1 MRFAVSLLTVL
12 AVASVAGTVVRQ
24 GEPYANYLN
33 QFGPFWFRAFEAIGL
48 YSVYNASWFVAILVF
63 LVASVALCIWR
74 NAPWMLRDMRS
85 LRENKRE
92 ESIRLLA
99 HHAELPLADD
109 AQAAVARAAAYLR
122 DQGFRVKAEGARLA
136 AKAGSANRLGYL
148 LAHGAIVAICIGGLL
163 DSNLPLKARLAFGD
177 KRPVRPDILL
187 SQVPPSGRLAPD
199 NPSFR
204 GNMFVPEGQSSD
216 VAVLNIGDGV
226 LVQELPF
233 RIELKQFHIEHYS
246 SGQPKLFA
254 SDVIVRDKD
263 GGAPFEARI
272 EVNKPLVHRGIAI
285 YQASFDDGG
294 TRMQL
299 AGHHLLAPKAKTLS
313 FDGRVGET
321 LELTYDGE
329 RYRVELASFRAF
341 NIETVGEQAD
351 GRPQFR
357 NVGPSFAYKLRDAAG
372 QAREYNNYM
381 LPVMIDGRWMMLTGM
396 RENPN
401 EDFRY
406 LRVPVDEDGRLD
418 GFWRLRAALLD
429 GEARPAIAQ
438 RFARAAGE
446 SLSPTMRER
455 LAESAERVLDTFAG
469 GGYQAV
475 AEFIERAVPQAEREQ
490 AADVYLR
497 VLQGVAWEAWQQ
509 AREAERLAPLEPT
522 PERARFVQDSL
533 NALSDSFHYGVPV
546 YLALTQFDEVKASVF
561 QMTRSPGQSIV
572 YLGCALLVLGV
583 FVMLFIRE
591 RRAWIVARPGGAALF
606 GMQCNR
612 RTLDFDREFARH
624 REALKRL
631 LENGTRS

>member
-12 AVASVAGTVVRQ
+12 AIASVAGTVVRQ

-48 YSVYNASWFVAILVF
+48 YAVYNAAWFIAILAF
-63 LVASVALCIWR
+63 LVASVTVCIWR

-85 LRENKRE
+85 LRETKRE
-92 ESIRLLA
+92 ESLRLLP
-99 HHAELPLADD
+99 HHAEMPMAAD
-109 AQAAVARAAAYLR
+109 AAAAIAGAAAYLQK
-122 DQGFRVKAEGARLA
+122 QGFRVKAEGTRLA
-136 AKAGSANRLGYL
+136 AKAGGANRLGYL

-177 KRPVRPDILL
+177 TRPVRPDVLL

-204 GNMFVPEGQSSD
+204 GNMFVPEGQASD

-233 RIELKQFHIEHYS
+233 RLELKKFHIEHYS

-254 SDVIVRDKD
+254 SDVIVTDKE
-263 GGAPFEARI
+263 GGEPFEARI

-299 AGHHLLAPKAKTLS
+299 AGHHLLAPGSKTLA

-321 LELTYDGE
+321 LELKYDGQA
-329 RYRVELASFRAF
+329 YRLELATFRAF
-341 NIETVGEQAD
+341 NIENVGEEPD

-357 NVGPSFAYKLRDAAG
+357 NVGPSFGYKLRDAAG
-372 QAREYNNYM
+372 QAREYHNYM
-381 LPVMIDGRWMMLTGM
+381 LPVQVDDRWMMLTGM
-396 RENPN
+396 RESPN
-401 EDFRY
+401 EQFRY
-406 LRVPVDEDGRLD
+406 LRVPLDGDAKLD

-429 GEARPAIAQ
+429 PAARGQIAQ
-438 RFARAAGE
+438 RFATAAGE

-455 LAESAERVLDTFAG
+455 LAESAERVLDTFAQ
-469 GGYQAV
+469 GGYVAV
-475 AEFIERAVPQAEREQ
+475 ADFIERAVPQAEREQ

-497 VLQGVAWEAWQQ
+497 VLQGVAWEAWQH
-509 AREAERLAPLEPT
+509 ARRRDGLAPLEAS
-522 PERARFVQDSL
+522 PERARFVQDAL
-533 NALSDSFHYGVPV
+533 NAVSDSFHYGVPV
-546 YLALTQFDEVKASVF
+546 YLALAQFDEVKASVF
-561 QMTRSPGQSIV
+561 QMTRSPGQGIV
-572 YLGCALLVLGV
+572 YLGCALLVLGI
-583 FVMLFIRE
+583 FVMLYIRE
-591 RRAWIVARPGGAALF
+591 RRAWLVARPGGPALF

-612 RTLDFDREFARH
+612 RTLDFDREFAKH
-624 REALKRL
+624 REALRQV
-631 LENGTRS
+631 LEHGTR